1 MALPAII
8 VATSHG
14 NHCFR
19 RCRVKTIATMITVLP
34 DGSVQVPSQPGL
46 APGAYRAMLV
56 VSEPVPRPLLPL
68 PLQLKL

>member
-1 MALPAII
+1 MI
-8 VATSHG
+8 S
-14 NHCFR
+14 
-19 RCRVKTIATMITVLP
+19 TMITVLP

-68 PLQLKL
+68 PLQLRLLNLPSWPVGSTYWHEDLYNDGC

>member
-1 MALPAII
+1 M
-8 VATSHG
+8 
-14 NHCFR
+14 
-19 RCRVKTIATMITVLP
+19 KTIATMITVLP